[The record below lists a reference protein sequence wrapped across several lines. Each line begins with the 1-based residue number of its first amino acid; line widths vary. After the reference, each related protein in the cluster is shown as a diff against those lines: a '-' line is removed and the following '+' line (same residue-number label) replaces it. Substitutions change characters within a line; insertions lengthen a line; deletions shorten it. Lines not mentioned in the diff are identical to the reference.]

1 MLAKFEPD
9 YPPAKALKDQLAALD
24 ASIAREERRAVSAVQ
39 STYEAALSRETGLR
53 SRVDSRLDQLNR
65 QERALIQFNIY
76 QRDVDTNRE
85 LYNGLLQR
93 YKEIGVA
100 GVGANNVSIVDPAEL
115 PVKPSSPNLILNL
128 FLATFLG
135 IGIGLLTVLVLAN
148 LDETIIDPHKV
159 PKLFAASLPATTPK
173 PEDCTHQT
181 QRGATQQPPYQT

>member
-135 IGIGLLTVLVLAN
+135 IGIGLLTVLGLENLADTN
-148 LDETIIDPHKV
+148 IAPNTVPQMLD
-159 PKLFAASLPATTPK
+159 ATTLRTTPI
-173 PEDCTHQT
+173 TT
-181 QRGATQQPPYQT
+181 AGAQHN